1 MTWGFAG
8 RAGSRHGPVLNVL
21 LLQETSGNSQSTSTR
36 ETGAKNG
43 NWDSGI
49 AANTGWAAARRH
61 RAARGALPVDH
72 RHGVRRRD
80 RGIDPGASEI
90 AVFLVLGVFFVVHA
104 GSHNTLSVF
113 GTGHTPNGYKGLTG
127 VIAGSVYTVLA
138 FGGFEGAAPLAEETR
153 DPRRTV
159 QRPCC
164 SPRSAS
170 ASCTCSPPTPRPW
183 PSGRTSSRCPGATCP
198 RRHSAA
204 FTTSCGSSPRASS
217 LPRRYPWGGAT
228 S

>member
-49 AANTGWAAARRH
+49 AANTGRAAARRH

-113 GTGHTPNGYKGLTG
+113 GTGHTRVRGRGAARGGDPRPAADRAAAVLLATLGIGILYVFT
-127 VIAGSVYTVLA
+127 AYAASVAFGPDKFKMPRRYLPTAA
-138 FGGFEGAAPLAEETR
+138 FGGVHDQLREL
-153 DPRRTV
+153 
-159 QRPCC
+159 
-164 SPRSAS
+164 
-170 ASCTCSPPTPRPW
+170 
-183 PSGRTSSRCPGATCP
+183 
-198 RRHSAA
+198 
-204 FTTSCGSSPRASS
+204 
-217 LPRRYPWGGAT
+217 AT
-228 S
+228 SL